1 MSVRRPDARE
11 RRTVAIGATVAA
23 VALFVAFGVVP
34 AARRWSDR
42 EAAIGAARDRVA
54 RLAGL
59 AQDQDKL
66 VAASLVDPPAD
77 RLHALR
83 GRTPALAASE
93 LQALL
98 QEQARL
104 SRVSVER
111 LEVSD
116 VPGNASTPGAR
127 VSASLSA
134 TTDIYGVADLLTR
147 LQSSPVL
154 LAVAELQVSSNPVM
168 RGNLLQVA
176 LTVRAPIVVEP

>member
-1 MSVRRPDARE
+1 MSVLRPDARE
-11 RRTVAIGATVAA
+11 RRTVVIGATVAA
-23 VALFVAFGVVP
+23 VALFLAFAVVP
-34 AARRWSDR
+34 TVRRWSDR

-59 AQDQDKL
+59 ARDQDKL
-66 VAASLVDPPAD
+66 VAASLVPAAGD
-77 RLHALR
+77 RHRGLR
-83 GRTPALAASE
+83 GRTAALAASE

-98 QEQARL
+98 QELARV

-116 VPGNASTPGAR
+116 VPDTPATSGPR
-127 VSASLSA
+127 VSASLAA
-134 TTDIYGVADLLTR
+134 TTDIYGVADLLAR

-154 LAVAELQVSSNPVM
+154 LAVEELQVSANPVL

-176 LTVRAPIVVEP
+176 VTVRAPLIVEP

>member
-1 MSVRRPDARE
+1 MGV
-11 RRTVAIGATVAA
+11 GATVAA
-23 VALFVAFGVVP
+23 AALFAAFVVAP
-34 AARRWSDR
+34 TTRRWSDR

-59 AQDQDKL
+59 ARDQDNL
-66 VAASLVDPPAD
+66 VTASVDAAPPD
-77 RLHALR
+77 RLRGLH
-83 GRTPALAASE
+83 GRTAALAASE

-111 LEVSD
+111 LEVT
-116 VPGNASTPGAR
+116 NAPDSASRAGPR

-154 LAVAELQVSSNPVM
+154 LAIEELQVSSTPVL
-168 RGNLLQVA
+168 RGNLLQVS
-176 LTVRAPIVVEP
+176 LTVRTPLVVEP